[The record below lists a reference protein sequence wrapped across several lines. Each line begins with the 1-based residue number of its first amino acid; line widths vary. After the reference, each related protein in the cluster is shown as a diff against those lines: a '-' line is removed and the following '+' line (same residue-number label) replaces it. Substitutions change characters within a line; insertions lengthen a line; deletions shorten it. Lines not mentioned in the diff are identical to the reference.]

1 MGSNGLELG
10 EGLVEE
16 ARFGGGLREGDDGK
30 AGSFG
35 GLPEKEEM
43 VELIN
48 FQEHLGAGEDSGD
61 GGDGLWGGI

>member
-16 ARFGGGLREGDDGK
+16 ARFGGGLREGNEGK

-35 GLPEKEEM
+35 VLAVKEEM
-43 VELIN
+43 VELID
-48 FQEHLGAGEDSGD
+48 FREHLGAAEDLGD